1 MEDAGLVGLDNLG
14 NTCFMNACLQVLF
27 HTKPLTS
34 WFLLFTKDEVDLN
47 KQKHGKIAKLFGK
60 QVVKYWQEKKRNAP
74 HSPEL
79 LFSHVN
85 SYFRD
90 GTAT

>member
-60 QVVKYWQEKKRNAP
+60 QVVKYWQEKKRNEALIYSLLLTAP
-74 HSPEL
+74 
-79 LFSHVN
+79 
-85 SYFRD
+85 
-90 GTAT
+90 